1 MLTFFRLIVVTLLLF
16 ALAATKGCG
25 PNRVVG
31 ISSGGTSWTTASDD
45 PVPGIH
51 DGTIAV
57 ITLKF
62 GPPAGVKVAVWTDV
76 SGGTTNGATRD
87 DEAFVEGTLF
97 VPDGR
102 HIGYRCET
110 RDGIVATVT
119 FEGTSYDSTNGSLFL
134 ISTQSES
141 PQIRQLDTDVSTL
154 PTEATALR
162 DYAIGHPDI
171 AAFFIDAKKESVE

>member
-1 MLTFFRLIVVTLLLF
+1 MLTFYRFIVVTLLLF
-16 ALAATKGCG
+16 VLATTKGCG
-25 PNRVVG
+25 SNRVVG
-31 ISSGGTSWTTASDD
+31 MSSGGNSWTTASED
-45 PVPGIH
+45 PIPGIH

-76 SGGTTNGATRD
+76 SGGTTSGATRD
-87 DEAFVEGTLF
+87 DDAFVEGTLY

-110 RDGIVATVT
+110 CDGTVATVT
-119 FEGTSYDSTNGSLFL
+119 FEGTTYDSTNGSLFL

-141 PQIRQLDTDVSTL
+141 PQIRQLDADVSTL

-162 DYAIGHPDI
+162 DYAIAHPDI
-171 AAFFIDAKKESVE
+171 AAFFTDARKTSVE